1 MYLAVKMT
9 TTANLP
15 CGCILSWSDHQVK
28 AALCFGH
35 TLAFVTWEGSKHD
48 FVKKLAT
55 PDISNNQV

>member
-1 MYLAVKMT
+1 MYLVVKMT

-15 CGCILSWSDHQVK
+15 CGCILSWSDRQVK

-35 TLAFVTWEGSKHD
+35 ALAFVTWEGSKHD

-55 PDISNNQV
+55 PDISK